1 MILTS
6 IIVGFSVVLCQKT
19 KEISIIEDKLLAL
32 RNDTNRNENS
42 LSRVKSDLEDV
53 QSETED
59 IKDNIRTLNNTLVEL
74 EIDHHI
80 GYRYLN
86 KLPRKLSYLQ
96 GK

>member
-6 IIVGFSVVLCQKT
+6 IVVGFSVVLCQKT

-32 RNDTNRNENS
+32 RNDTNRNANS
-42 LSRVKSDLEDV
+42 LGNVTSAFEEV
-53 QSETED
+53 QSKTENF
-59 IKDNIRTLNNTLVEL
+59 KDNIRTLNDTLVEL

-86 KLPRKLSYLQ
+86 K
-96 GK
+96 